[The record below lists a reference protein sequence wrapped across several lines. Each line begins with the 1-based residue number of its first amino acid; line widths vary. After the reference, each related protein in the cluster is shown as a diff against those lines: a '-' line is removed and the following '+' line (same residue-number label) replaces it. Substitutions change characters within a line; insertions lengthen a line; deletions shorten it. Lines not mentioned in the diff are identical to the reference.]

1 MIILALE
8 KTAEI
13 INHYNELIGITQA
26 SDDDNFFVSQLEMFL
41 AQALLQDL
49 RSNSCRKLGNILISI
64 SDLKGNPKYMGN
76 YM

>member
-8 KTAEI
+8 KTIET
-13 INHYNELIGITQA
+13 INHYNGLIGATQA
-26 SDDDNFFVSQLEMFL
+26 SDDDDFFVSQIEMFL

-49 RSNSCRKLGNILISI
+49 RSNSCKKLGNILISI
-64 SDLKGNPKYMGN
+64 SDLKGSPDYVGN